1 MSPPQKRCCHFCYT
15 SFLIQDIDSD
25 GAVPPRVIACT
36 QCGKRWRE
44 KSFIRDD
51 GRLHTILE
59 EVDDDVRLT
68 TRSLVEDNK
77 TLESQYHSRCIKLAA
92 ELDVLLGKPRTIF
105 LRMVAEHGAVAATK
119 RLVHSKKPSPTF
131 TELVMNQRFALTVEA
146 IIISEPEWEQLFDDS
161 DRAAARKRLLEHGW
175 KPSA

>member
-68 TRSLVEDNK
+68 TRSLVI
-77 TLESQYHSRCIKLAA
+77 SSRYQYSTMPTPEAKVDRMRDQD
-92 ELDVLLGKPRTIF
+92 DV
-105 LRMVAEHGAVAATK
+105 
-119 RLVHSKKPSPTF
+119 VH
-131 TELVMNQRFALTVEA
+131 
-146 IIISEPEWEQLFDDS
+146 
-161 DRAAARKRLLEHGW
+161 
-175 KPSA
+175 PSACHALGATLRSVLEA

>member
-68 TRSLVEDNK
+68 TRSFVKDNK
-77 TLESQYHSRCIKLAA
+77 TLVSRTSGSRHNLLAVV
-92 ELDVLLGKPRTIF
+92 DR
-105 LRMVAEHGAVAATK
+105 
-119 RLVHSKKPSPTF
+119 
-131 TELVMNQRFALTVEA
+131 
-146 IIISEPEWEQLFDDS
+146 
-161 DRAAARKRLLEHGW
+161 DRA
-175 KPSA
+175 